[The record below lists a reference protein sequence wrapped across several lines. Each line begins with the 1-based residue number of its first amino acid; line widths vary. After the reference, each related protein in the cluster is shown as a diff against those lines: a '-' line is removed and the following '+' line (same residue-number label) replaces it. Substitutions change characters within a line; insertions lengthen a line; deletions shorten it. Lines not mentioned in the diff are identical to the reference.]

1 MIVRTGRGLLSIV
14 ALSLSCAS
22 PQAQSPSANLLPNP
36 GFEEGLTAWKAWGA
50 GAEGI
55 ARDEAVRHSGAASV
69 RVPGG
74 RAALYAYVSLTGG
87 QACRVRGFVR
97 LGPGARAA
105 TLRLALC
112 AADQGNG
119 SAGTRQV
126 IVPGRG
132 VDEWLPFEQIIVA
145 SRETVQ
151 AQVSL
156 SVDGGQG
163 WFDDLEVTPTDMPS
177 WGDAQ
182 AGGAWDALRQARTR
196 EPLFKELL
204 GKEPGGYHVTMWA
217 HALQRSSVPEPQRG
231 ELTDADWERETRLTF
246 QQMGESHLG
255 ALLLPWGIMG
265 ADMPEH
271 FWRTDAFVTELH
283 EKYGLRFDV
292 AAESS
297 AVAARAVKLGA
308 EVLNPDEVG
317 AGGRPTVSPV
327 DPAYVQACREELQR
341 LGEVLAEKPY
351 VRTVVGE
358 DEPSVPVL
366 PKLRSEAG
374 PFMRQA
380 DEQVRAEFGF
390 GKHGMPAP
398 ADPAWQAAVE
408 EQPLTWIAFNRWM
421 ADGYATAAQEKHAL
435 VRQGNSDW
443 QYIPCDYWLMSG
455 LTPFDY
461 SRMAKYADMVQGD
474 PYASSAERTVGRG
487 MYNHGFGAKLLAD
500 LSRGGEGSDPKP
512 VEIIVQA
519 FDYAG
524 YEMTPEDL
532 LEWSSQALRCGAT
545 SLNFYASDNPR
556 FTDEPRWQMMLHVA
570 KTVSEMPAIQRPA
583 KARTAILYCTAAH
596 AAEGASCSADEV
608 YTAYALLGE
617 KLGCWFDIIDDL
629 QLRRG
634 LRGLSDY
641 KVLYL
646 PLATYVD
653 RELPEALQEWVES
666 GGALVCGD
674 PLAFSR
680 APDGSDLSDVRE
692 SLFGVKVGDPVEQDA
707 IVIGDTRLTLCPRR
721 TATNPAFTAHAIE
734 VASGVEVLGRYP
746 NREPAVTRRKLGEGA
761 AIYFAANPFTPAG
774 VLGEA
779 PWGRV
784 LEGFQ
789 KAAGEPL
796 GLPIWRFR
804 LPAPAEAE

>member
-1 MIVRTGRGLLSIV
+1 MRNPVLLTALLLLSPGS
-14 ALSLSCAS
+14 A
-22 PQAQSPSANLLPNP
+22 PRAQTAAENLLPNA
-36 GFEEGLTAWKAWGA
+36 GFEEALTAWKAWGPEAA
-50 GAEGI
+50 GTV
-55 ARDEAVRHSGAASV
+55 RDDTVRHSGAGSA

-74 RAALYAYVSLTGG
+74 RAALYTYVSLAGA
-87 QACRVRGFVR
+87 QAYRARGFVR

-112 AADQGNG
+112 AADRGNG

-126 IVPGRG
+126 VVPARG
-132 VDEWLPFEQIIVA
+132 VEDWLPFEQVMVT

-163 WFDDLEVTPTDMPS
+163 WFDDLEVAPADMPP
-177 WGDAQ
+177 WGGAQ
-182 AGGAWDALRQARTR
+182 SGGAWDGLRQAAT
-196 EPLFKELL
+196 EQPLFRELL
-204 GKEPGGYHVTMWA
+204 AEHPGGYRVTMWA
-217 HALQRSSVPEPQRG
+217 HALERSSVPEPLRG

-246 QQMGESHLG
+246 QQMGENHLG
-255 ALLLPWGIMG
+255 AMLLPWGLMG
-265 ADMPEH
+265 EDRAEH
-271 FWRTDAFVTELH
+271 FWRTDAFLLDVH
-283 EKYGLRFDV
+283 KKHGLLFDA

-297 AVAARAVKLGA
+297 GVTARAAKLGA
-308 EVLNPDEVG
+308 EVLNPAEAGSG
-317 AGGRPTVSPV
+317 ARPVVSPV
-327 DPAYVQACREELQR
+327 DPAYVRACREELQR
-341 LGEVLAEKPY
+341 LSEVLAEKPY
-351 VRTVVGE
+351 VRAVVGQ

-366 PKLRSEAG
+366 PGLRAEAG
-374 PFMRQA
+374 PLMRQA
-380 DEQVRAEFGF
+380 DEQVRVEFGA
-390 GKHGMPAP
+390 GRYGMPAP
-398 ADPAWQAAVE
+398 ADPQWQAAAQD
-408 EQPLTWIAFNRWM
+408 QPLTWIAFNRWM
-421 ADGYATAAQEKHAL
+421 ADRYAAAAGEKHAL
-435 VRQGNSDW
+435 ARQLNSNW
-443 QYIPCDYWLMSG
+443 VYVPCDYWLMSG

-461 SRMAKYADMVQGD
+461 SRLAKYADMVQGD

-545 SLNFYASDNPR
+545 SLNFYASDDPR
-556 FTDEPRWQMMLHVA
+556 FTDGPRWQMMLHIA
-570 KTVSEMPAIQRPA
+570 KTVSEMPALQRPA
-583 KARTAILYCTAAH
+583 KARAAILYCTAAH
-596 AAEGASCSADEV
+596 AAQGPSCSADEV
-608 YTAYALLGE
+608 YAAYALLGE
-617 KLGCWFDIIDDL
+617 KLGCWFDIVDDL

-634 LRGLSDY
+634 LRKLSDY
-641 KVLYL
+641 KVIYL
-646 PLATYVD
+646 PLAAYAD
-653 RELPEALQEWVES
+653 RELAESLAEWVEA
-666 GGALVCGD
+666 GGTLVCGD

-692 SLFGVKVGDPVEQDA
+692 SLFGAKVGDPVEQGT
-707 IVIGDTRLTLCPRR
+707 VMVGDTRLTVHPRR
-721 TATNPAFTAHAIE
+721 TATNPEFTARAIE

-746 NREPAVTRRKLGEGA
+746 NREPAITRRKLGEGA
-761 AIYFAANPFTPAG
+761 AIYFAANPFTPAS
-774 VLGEA
+774 VLGDA
-779 PWGRV
+779 PWAKV

-804 LPAPAEAE
+804 LPEP